1 MDEKNYFG
9 NQVGNPTLDPGPS
22 DVLGRTARRACAAGR
37 ALARGAGECPPSV
50 GRSPGNFWD
59 FRTLNAHFKQSLV
72 LVTERF

>member
-9 NQVGNPTLDPGPS
+9 NQVGNPTLDPDPS
-22 DVLGRTARRACAAGR
+22 DVLGRTARRAF
-37 ALARGAGECPPSV
+37 ARGAAFVRTVPASAHHL
-50 GRSPGNFWD
+50 GNFWD